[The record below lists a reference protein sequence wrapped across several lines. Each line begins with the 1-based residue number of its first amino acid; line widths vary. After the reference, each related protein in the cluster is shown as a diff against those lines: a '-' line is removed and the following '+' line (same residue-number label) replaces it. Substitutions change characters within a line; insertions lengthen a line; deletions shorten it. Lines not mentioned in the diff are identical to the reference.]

1 MHPGLRSCDKQK
13 QSSTFGS
20 IFVSGL
26 CMHKVILFS
35 ARFSFNFCFWSL
47 ASSKNISFEGTLKVG
62 RFIITTGEILQ
73 CRVCDNADKPY
84 FKISQ
89 LLFHFKT
96 FFVCQIYSYK
106 KVAKVREVR
115 EHNVCFLV
123 TEFFQAPIFDV
134 LTMYV
139 KLTGLFRN
147 NEFLQLYSK

>member
-1 MHPGLRSCDKQK
+1 MISKNKVQLLVQFLFRVYACTKLFFFLR
-13 QSSTFGS
+13 
-20 IFVSGL
+20 VSVL
-26 CMHKVILFS
+26 ISVS
-35 ARFSFNFCFWSL
+35 EVS
-47 ASSKNISFEGTLKVG
+47 SSKNISFEGTLKVG

-73 CRVCDNADKPY
+73 CRVCDNADKSY

-96 FFVCQIYSYK
+96 FFVCQMYSYK

-123 TEFFQAPIFDV
+123 TEFFQVPIFDV

-139 KLTGLFRN
+139 NLIGLFRN